1 MHYHAERSDALAAA
15 VRREVNS
22 ARREHGQDPVEHV
35 DALDEVAAD
44 YATTLRYNTDYG
56 HRLDGAP
63 GDRAP
68 RFVDVRENLHR
79 RDAGRVG
86 VNKTATATVTAW
98 LESPGH
104 RENLLSKQMRV
115 AGLGVA
121 ASTNK
126 LYVVHVLAAGE
137 SAAASLR
144 DAAAKLNP
152 F

>member
-1 MHYHAERSDALAAA
+1 MHYHTERTDALAATI
-15 VRREVNS
+15 RQEVNS
-22 ARREHGQDPVEHV
+22 ARREHGQAPVKHV
-35 DALDEVAAD
+35 DALDAIAAD

-56 HRLDGAP
+56 HRLDGSP

-79 RDAGRVG
+79 RSAEHVAVDA
-86 VNKTATATVTAW
+86 TAAATVTAW

-104 RENLLSKQMRV
+104 RKNLLSKQMRV

-121 ASTNK
+121 ASTDTI
-126 LYVVHVLAAGE
+126 YVVQVLAAGE
-137 SAAASLR
+137 SVAASLR

>member
-22 ARREHGQDPVEHV
+22 ARREHGQDAVEHV
-35 DALDEVAAD
+35 DALDAVAAD
-44 YATTLRYNTDYG
+44 YATTLRYSTDYG
-56 HRLDGAP
+56 HGLDGGP

-79 RDAGRVG
+79 RSAGRV
-86 VNKTATATVTAW
+86 NAAESATATVTAW

-104 RENLLSKQMRV
+104 RENLLSKQMSV

-137 SAAASLR
+137 SATAPLR
-144 DAAAKLNP
+144 DAVGKLNP